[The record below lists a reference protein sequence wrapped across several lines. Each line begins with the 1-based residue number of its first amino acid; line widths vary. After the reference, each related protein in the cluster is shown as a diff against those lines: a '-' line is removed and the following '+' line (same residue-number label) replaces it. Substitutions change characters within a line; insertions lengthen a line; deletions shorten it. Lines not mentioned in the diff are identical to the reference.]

1 MRKHLFAV
9 IALLGVS
16 LAASAQRI
24 MKIEKTDG
32 TVVEIPVTDITRVFF
47 EEPEPPEEP
56 DEAVMA
62 GLCPDNHHP
71 HIIDLGSCGKWSCC
85 NVGASSPEQY
95 GSYYAWGE
103 TQLKSVYNSD
113 TYQYYDSSLD
123 YPDCYINIGSDIS
136 GTQYDAATV
145 NWGTPWRMPTQ
156 SECEALFDN
165 CTSEWTTVNGV
176 SGCKFT
182 GSTGGSIF
190 LPAVGYRWDGELVS
204 AGDWGRYWSSTLFE
218 GGPSSAY
225 RFDFTSGLCYWNF
238 DIRYVGRSV
247 RPVCP

>member
-136 GTQYDAATV
+136 GTQYDAATA
-145 NWGTPWRMPTQ
+145 NWGAPWRMPTFA
-156 SECEALFDN
+156 ECQALLDN

-176 SGCKFT
+176 NGRKFT
-182 GSTGGSIF
+182 GPNGGSIF
-190 LPAVGYRWDGELVS
+190 LPAAGSRDGSSLS
-204 AGDWGRYWSSTLFE
+204 GQGSSGDYWSSSLY
-218 GGPSSAY
+218 PSNSLGARYLYFNSGNAY
-225 RFDFTSGLCYWNF
+225 ASHCG
-238 DIRYVGRSV
+238 RYYGQSV
-247 RPVCP
+247 RPVR